1 MQNMTNR
8 RLKSDWVRI
17 SKSVRSMIGLGIR
30 AGAQE
35 SDLNVFEFVRRSI
48 GLISN
53 FTDNILLFVVQY
65 DHGKACHI

>member
-1 MQNMTNR
+1 MGQNFQVPM
-8 RLKSDWVRI
+8 
-17 SKSVRSMIGLGIR
+17 MIGLGIR

>member
-1 MQNMTNR
+1 
-8 RLKSDWVRI
+8 
-17 SKSVRSMIGLGIR
+17 MIGLGIR

-35 SDLNVFEFVRRSI
+35 SDLNVFEFVRRGI

>member
-1 MQNMTNR
+1 
-8 RLKSDWVRI
+8 
-17 SKSVRSMIGLGIR
+17 MIGLGTR

-35 SDLNVFEFVRRSI
+35 SDLNVFEFIRRNI

-65 DHGKACHI
+65 NDHGKACYI